1 MTSVIAGSINAPQ
14 AHKSNPYRSA
24 PKVRYVQ
31 PLLFYQN
38 SALNLTGQFF
48 SGQIPT
54 ESFLILYLARMLIS
68 AHRSE
73 RDALRGVTKVS

>member
-31 PLLFYQN
+31 SVLGSDIPSNIGHEGSLSFPKN
-38 SALNLTGQFF
+38 FF
-48 SGQIPT
+48 VNKGSSVDPELDIR
-54 ESFLILYLARMLIS
+54 E
-68 AHRSE
+68 RSSTL
-73 RDALRGVTKVS
+73 DFAI